1 MPDKSFVK
9 IFSHSHVNKVMIK
22 TFKCVNSEHNFVK
35 IFSTEGRTRTGT
47 RCEPHWILSPARL
60 PIPPLRL
67 INICYIF
74 HMANTSINISFFRLL
89 LEVRS
94 EKLDCRGWFV
104 KKNPTYEWDSYLF
117 YVTV

>member
-1 MPDKSFVK
+1 M
-9 IFSHSHVNKVMIK
+9 
-22 TFKCVNSEHNFVK
+22 
-35 IFSTEGRTRTGT
+35 STEGRTRTGT

-94 EKLDCRGWFV
+94 EKLDCRRWFV
-104 KKNPTYEWDSYLF
+104 KKNPTYKWDSYLF